1 MYLSGVA
8 EYVWDGSEGSE
19 GIQDTGVRV
28 RGNHSERSRHRQS
41 GLADQIPE
49 IPGMAEFKRGTCAT
63 HPTGA
68 QRMIPTA
75 MIEVRLAADPL
86 RAPDL
91 MTLRT
96 RKGIVWFG
104 P

>member
-1 MYLSGVA
+1 MA
-8 EYVWDGSEGSE
+8 DYVWDRNEVSE

-28 RGNHSERSRHRQS
+28 RRNHSERPRQRQS

-68 QRMIPTA
+68 QRMIPNA
-75 MIEVRLAADPL
+75 MIEVRLT
-86 RAPDL
+86 RFGAPDL
-91 MTLRT
+91 MTLQI